1 MADDAREWTDEELEE
16 IEAELDRIYR
26 DSQASI
32 TAEWNAYMARTATR
46 LSALWFAYQNAPDDE
61 KENAL
66 KKYQD
71 AVQNQ
76 TLRNKQYKRMA
87 DATAYRLA
95 HVNQI
100 AADYVNGKLP
110 SIYGVNYKQLTE
122 DVLALNVPSITSAW
136 EVRSEE
142 TMRRLALGEVKL
154 PTRKIAEAK
163 DVAWNLRQLNSSV
176 LQGVLQGESIPQ
188 IKKRLLPIVDNNAK
202 SAVRAARTMVTAAEN
217 GGRMDSYVDLDKE
230 GVALEK
236 VWIATPDER
245 VREWHLAMDGQQKPI
260 DKPFVDGNGEELMF
274 PGDTSKGASGRTIW
288 NCRCSMRSQ
297 IVGFK
302 RADGSISRIKP
313 HEHAGLHQRQ
323 ISAEKSRREEQK
335 NKRERG

>member
-1 MADDAREWTDEELEE
+1 MADEAREWTDEELEE

-26 DSQASI
+26 ESQASI
-32 TAEWNAYMARTATR
+32 TAEWDAYMARSATR

-61 KENAL
+61 KESAL

-76 TLRNKQYKRMA
+76 TLRNKQYKAMV
-87 DATAYRLA
+87 DSTAHRLA

-100 AADYVNGKLP
+100 AADYVNGRLP
-110 SIYGVNYKQLTE
+110 VIYKVNYGQVMKELE
-122 DVLALNVPSITSAW
+122 DLGAPSVGTAW
-136 EVRSEE
+136 DIRAEE
-142 TMRRLALGEVKL
+142 TMARLARGEVTLPGRKDPKL
-154 PTRKIAEAK
+154 PKRSLNTAK
-163 DVAWNLRQLNSSV
+163 DVSWNMRQLNSSV

-188 IKKRLLPIVDNNAK
+188 IKKRLLPIVNNNAN

-245 VREWHLAMDGQQKPI
+245 VREWHLSMDGQTQPL

-288 NCRCSMRSQ
+288 NCRCSMKSHV
-297 IVGFK
+297 VGF
-302 RADGSISRIKP
+302 RRSDGGVQRIKWS
-313 HEHAGLHQRQ
+313 EQSGLHQRQ
-323 ISAEKSRREEQK
+323 IEAERERRE
-335 NKRERG
+335 G

>member
-1 MADDAREWTDEELEE
+1 MADEAREWTDEELEE
-16 IEAELDRIYR
+16 IETELDRIYR

-61 KENAL
+61 KEGAL
-66 KKYQD
+66 KRYQD

-110 SIYGVNYKQLTE
+110 SIYEVNYKQLTE

-188 IKKRLLPIVDNNAK
+188 LKKRLLPIVNNNAK

-245 VREWHLAMDGQQKPI
+245 VREWHLSMDGQTQPL

-297 IVGFK
+297 VIGF
-302 RADGSISRIKP
+302 RRSDGGVQRINWS
-313 HEHAGLHQRQ
+313 ERSGLHQHQ
-323 ISAEKSRREEQK
+323 IEAERERREEQ
-335 NKRERG
+335 NRGRG